1 MNNENETKDVLFDDK
16 SNYILDEKSND
27 LLFDEKS
34 NDILEDKSNNIS
46 HDKSG
51 EESTVILED
60 KSTDILEEES
70 TVILEDK
77 STDILEEKSTVILED
92 KSTDILEEKSTVISE
107 EKSKKNIQCSMCK
120 EYGHNKRNK
129 KCPSKIN
136 NANMSVDIIDDN
148 LLFEQIRNTAEVELN
163 NIMERWCY
171 NYENNYNGGRMRG
184 DRGADLE
191 NYIISVVSNIS
202 KMYNNNIKAIKGS
215 EKKEK
220 LQITIDDDIYVKEHQ
235 VDVHIY
241 LNNTLISVIE
251 SKAYLDSCY
260 YERACNDFNLFKKY
274 GYRIKNYVFTLENS
288 INDITKKIIDF
299 ENSKICDNIFYML
312 DGKRSSSKPI
322 YNKDYKKKINLDNLS
337 NFIKEIIN
345 LTNI

>member
-1 MNNENETKDVLFDDK
+1 MNNKTYYYENETKDILFDDVSNDILDEKSNDVLFDDK
-16 SNYILDEKSND
+16 SNDILEEKSND
-27 LLFDEKS
+27 ISHDKSEEKSIDILEEKSNDISHDKSEEKSIDLLEEKS
-34 NDILEDKSNNIS
+34 NDILD
-46 HDKSG
+46 D
-51 EESTVILED
+51 
-60 KSTDILEEES
+60 
-70 TVILEDK
+70 
-77 STDILEEKSTVILED
+77 
-92 KSTDILEEKSTVISE
+92 
-107 EKSKKNIQCSMCK
+107 KSKKLIQCSACR

-136 NANMSVDIIDDN
+136 TINTSVNIIDDN

-274 GYRIKNYVFTLENS
+274 GYTIKNYVFTLENS